1 MVAPP
6 PSASESVEQPPKWF
20 TSVAVAALLWNLLG
34 CAAYLMDV
42 MLSPEDVA
50 TMNPAQQAMYASRPA
65 WSVAATAMAVWGGA
79 AGSLGLIMRKAWAT
93 PLLLLSLAGVIVQ
106 DLWLFVM
113 SDAAAQA
120 GGAVFA
126 LQGVVLFVAVALA
139 VLARKATARG
149 WIA

>member
-1 MVAPP
+1 
-6 PSASESVEQPPKWF
+6 VEQSPKWF
-20 TSVAVAALLWNLLG
+20 TSVAVAALLWNLMG

-42 MLSPEDVA
+42 MLKPEDVA
-50 TMNPAQQAMYASRPA
+50 AMNAGQQAMYAARPS
-65 WSVAATAMAVWGGA
+65 WSVAATAIAVWGGA
-79 AGSLGLIMRKAWAT
+79 AGCVALLMRKAWAT
-93 PLLLLSLAGVIVQ
+93 PLLLLSLAGVLAQ

-126 LQGVVLFVAVALA
+126 LQGLVLLVAIALA